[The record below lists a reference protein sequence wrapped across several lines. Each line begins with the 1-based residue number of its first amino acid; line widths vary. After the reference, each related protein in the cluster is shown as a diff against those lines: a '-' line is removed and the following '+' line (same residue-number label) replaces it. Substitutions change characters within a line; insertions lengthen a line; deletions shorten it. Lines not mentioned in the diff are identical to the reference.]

1 MSAFAHQTFLRP
13 HIIQPLLLLL
23 AVTSLIGIFDLDRA
37 LADFLYHLEGGH
49 WAWRNTWLA
58 EVFFH
63 RGGRTLS
70 QLLGIG
76 VIGAFAWS
84 LIAVDW
90 RPHRRA
96 LGYLALALLG
106 GTVVVSALK
115 ASLAVSCPWDFQR
128 YGGKLVYAGVMEQL
142 LQRSGKGCF
151 PAGHASAGYV
161 WVAIYFFGLH
171 YQARWRRLA
180 LGAALLA
187 GLTFGLAQQFR
198 GAHFLSHDVWTLAVC
213 WFVSAGLYQLML
225 NRAPATEVIRHEFA

>member
-1 MSAFAHQTFLRP
+1 MPASLHQTFLYP

-23 AVTSLIGIFDLDRA
+23 AVTSLIGIFDLDRI
-37 LADFLYHLEGGH
+37 LADYLYHLEGGH

-63 RGGRTLS
+63 RGGRTLA
-70 QLLGIG
+70 QLLGVG
-76 VIGAFAWS
+76 VIGAFIGSCWRPA
-84 LIAVDW
+84 L

-96 LGYLALALLG
+96 LGYLVLALIG
-106 GTVVVSALK
+106 GTVLVSALK

-128 YGGKLVYAGVMEQL
+128 YGGDLAYASVLEQL
-142 LQRSGKGCF
+142 LQRTGKGCF

-161 WVAIYFFGLH
+161 WVATYFLGLH
-171 YQARWRRLA
+171 YQARWRLVALA
-180 LGAALLA
+180 AALLA
-187 GLTFGLAQQFR
+187 GLTLGLVQQFR